1 MKALLAAL
9 LLACAAS
16 AEAATHTLVVRMSQG
31 MRTYSH
37 TMKLEDGAQANFV
50 GKPDGNGGDRNMIV
64 NTMLSPAGAAF
75 SMEIQLE
82 LAHAD
87 KTQTFQVQTSVQMRP
102 GEHLTQTECG
112 DWKVE
117 LILDG
122 KPGRAAAA
130 KGAWTSGGLDNYRL
144 TTDVASSGK
153 QRRCRQVVKL
163 GTQSNIVDSVTTG
176 GRKRGCILNT
186 VLAEPSAAG
195 FGLQYQLEQ
204 SPLELQGQDTLPLG
218 IKHTASASGGKV
230 SFLLEGAQPAAAKAS
245 PASAPSAGAPSGTS
259 EGAVPLLR

>member
-1 MKALLAAL
+1 MRLLLAAL

-16 AEAATHTLVVRMSQG
+16 AEAAPHTLIVRMTQG

-50 GKPDGNGGDRNMIV
+50 GKPDGGGGDRNMIV
-64 NTMLSPAGAAF
+64 NTVLSPAGAAY
-75 SMEIQLE
+75 SMELQLE

-87 KTQTFQVQTSVQMRP
+87 KTQTFQVQTSVQMRS
-102 GEHLTQTECG
+102 GDHLTQTECG

-122 KPGRAAAA
+122 KPGRAAPA

-153 QRRCRQVVKL
+153 RRRCRQVVKL
-163 GTQSNIVDSVTTG
+163 GTQSNIVDSATTD
-176 GRKRGCILNT
+176 GRKRGFILNT

-195 FGLQYQLEQ
+195 FGIQYQLEQ
-204 SPLELQGQDTLPLG
+204 SPLELQGQDTLTLG
-218 IKHTASASGGKV
+218 SKRAASASGGKV
-230 SFLLEGAQPAAAKAS
+230 SFLLEGASPAAKAAPAAA
-245 PASAPSAGAPSGTS
+245 PSAAAPSGNN